1 MSPASPRRAGPGFSF
16 RIGPP
21 RRHGAQRRRAAPA
34 QARNPRA
41 SASFANT
48 RLRRGGHE
56 VDESFA
62 TGVNAEFM
70 PFHVRLRHR
79 DGRVR
84 WQPIMALVGLDNL
97 YGDHYPDGMV
107 IVNYG
112 PTFHIKTEPETS

>member
-1 MSPASPRRAGPGFSF
+1 MVVPTGSEGYAG
-16 RIGPP
+16 
-21 RRHGAQRRRAAPA
+21 AV
-34 QARNPRA
+34 
-41 SASFANT
+41 SFANT
-48 RLRRGGHE
+48 RLRRGEHE

-97 YGDHYPDGMV
+97 YGNHNPAGMV

-112 PTFHIKTEPETS
+112 PAFRIKTEPETS